1 MMIVI
6 SGGPLATVQDLGR
19 MGHRVLGIGTAGAMD
34 RLALTLGNIL
44 LGNPRHAAGVEL
56 AASGFS
62 VRFESDTWFALT
74 GGDCR
79 ARLDDTPVLPW
90 WTMPVRKGQVL
101 SLRPPAGDMFAY
113 LTVAGG
119 IDIPPVMD
127 SRSTDLKGRF
137 GGLNGRALTRD
148 DVLPIGVPHE
158 PRPIGR
164 NSGFGIR
171 APRAVRPVR
180 SAATEPVPAIV
191 RVLPAA
197 EYDAFPADRVA
208 ALWAAQWSLQN
219 DSNRVGYRLA
229 GPSVQPAQPLE
240 LWSHGI
246 LPGVVQVPPS
256 GQPVV
261 QMADANTCGGYPKIG
276 VVITADLGRLAQVRP
291 GGKIRFMK
299 VSHGEA
305 VAAIRTENDYLD
317 GVARFVSLAAMAR
330 SSA

>member
-1 MMIVI
+1 MMIVV

-19 MGHRVLGIGTAGAMD
+19 AGHRGLGIGTAGAMD
-34 RLALTLGNIL
+34 RLALTLGNLL
-44 LGNPRHAAGVEL
+44 LGNPRDAAGIEL

-79 ARLDDTPVLPW
+79 ARLDDPPILPW
-90 WTMPVRKGQVL
+90 WTMPARKGQVL
-101 SLRPPAGDMFAY
+101 FLRPPAGDMFAY

-119 IDIPPVMD
+119 IDIVPVLD

-137 GGLNGRALTRD
+137 GGLNGRALAKD
-148 DVLPIGVPHE
+148 DVLPIGVPHDL
-158 PRPIGR
+158 RSIDR
-164 NSGFGIR
+164 ISGFGIR
-171 APRAVRPVR
+171 APRAARPVR
-180 SAATEPVPAIV
+180 SVAPEPVPTLV

-208 ALWAAQWSLQN
+208 AFWAAQWSLQN
-219 DSNRVGYRLA
+219 DSNRVGYRFA
-229 GPSVQPAQPLE
+229 GPSVLPAQPLE
-240 LWSHGI
+240 LFSHGI

-276 VVITADLGRLAQVRP
+276 VVIAADLGRLAQVRP
-291 GGKIRFMK
+291 GGKVRFMK
-299 VSHGEA
+299 VTHAEA
-305 VAAIRTENDYLD
+305 IAAIRAENDYLD